1 MYAGHVASEEQ
12 LRTEE
17 EQLGNDPIPG
27 RTGGAHPTMRDVAA
41 LAGVGVMTVSRVVN
55 GRGGVSPERTARV
68 RKAIEKLDYRH
79 NVTARQLRLTGQ
91 STATIGVLLEDVA
104 NPFAAELLRAVENVM
119 SEQGCLVLCASSDG
133 DPAREKA
140 LLGAFCARRV
150 DGLIIVPCGTDHRY
164 LLPEVRRGTQVV
176 FADRPA
182 PTVAADTVI
191 SDNFGGARR
200 AVSHLLAGGHARI
213 GFLSDLQ
220 RIYTAAERYRG
231 YLAALQ
237 AAGVEPDERLVRR
250 DIHSGQSAEQAT
262 HELLAS
268 RPAPTAIFTA
278 QNLLTMGAR
287 KALKAMGAER
297 SIAHV
302 GFDDFPLAELVDPG
316 ITVIAQDPPALGT
329 LAAQMLLHRIRDPEG
344 APEAVEVPTR
354 LLTRGSGEIP
364 PYDGTGRA

>member
-1 MYAGHVASEEQ
+1 
-12 LRTEE
+12 
-17 EQLGNDPIPG
+17 
-27 RTGGAHPTMRDVAA
+27 MRDVAV

-55 GRGGVSPERTARV
+55 GRGGVGPERAARV
-68 RKAIEKLDYRH
+68 RQAIEKLDYRH
-79 NVTARQLRLTGQ
+79 NVTARHLRLTGQ

-104 NPFAAELLRAVENVM
+104 NPFLAELLRAVQNVM

-133 DPAREKA
+133 DAAREKA

-150 DGLIIVPCGTDHRY
+150 DGLIIVPCGPDHRY

-191 SDNFGGARR
+191 SDNFGGARL
-200 AVSHLLAGGHARI
+200 AVTHLLSSGHTRI
-213 GFLSDLQ
+213 GFLSDL
-220 RIYTAAERYRG
+220 RKIYTAAERYRG
-231 YLAALQ
+231 YLQALK
-237 AAGVEPDERLVRR
+237 AAGLEPDERLIRR
-250 DIHSGQSAEQAT
+250 DIHSAQSAEQAT
-262 HELLAS
+262 HDLLAS

-278 QNLLTMGAR
+278 QVLLTIGAR
-287 KALKAMGAER
+287 MALRSMGAER

-302 GFDDFPLAELVDPG
+302 GFDDIPLAGLVDPG

-329 LAAQMLLHRIRDPEG
+329 LAVQMLLHRIRTPDG
-344 APEAVEVPTR
+344 APETVEVPTR

-364 PYDGTGRA
+364 PPDAGETPPARADGTAPPAGDEPPADPVRSAAPLIVIPESGG